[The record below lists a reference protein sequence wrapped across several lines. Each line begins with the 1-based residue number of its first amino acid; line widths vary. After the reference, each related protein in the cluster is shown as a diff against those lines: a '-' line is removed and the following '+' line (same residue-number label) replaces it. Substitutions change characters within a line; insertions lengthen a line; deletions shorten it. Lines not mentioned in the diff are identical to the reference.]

1 LWLVDLRLRD
11 FRNYAVT
18 DLSFQPGVTCIVG
31 ANAQGKSNLLEAVYT
46 VALGRSPRAVRDA
59 EMVGFGQD
67 RAYVRAGVQRT
78 RLQVL
83 EVAFDRASGARRI
96 KVNGVTATR
105 GQLLGR
111 CVVVLA
117 GSLDDEMVR
126 GAPIYRRRVMDA
138 ALSQL
143 SPSYF
148 FTLTRY
154 MRVLKQRNHVL
165 RSSAEASALEP
176 WDDQVVELGA
186 VLVGRRREF
195 VERLAARAV
204 VRHARL
210 AGADEQLGVR
220 YECAAGEGDERVALR
235 RALESCRAEDR
246 RRGTT
251 QVGPH
256 RDDLQFTLNG
266 IDARTFGSRG
276 QHHTVALSLRL
287 AEVDL
292 LREELGEWPVVLLDD
307 VLAHL
312 DAARQALLLRE
323 VDGPQVLL
331 THTDVPPL
339 PGIPVSVLH
348 VRSGT
353 VVEDPSVSTRGPA
366 L

>member
-1 LWLVDLRLRD
+1 MWLAELRLRD
-11 FRNYAVT
+11 FRNYAVI
-18 DLSFQPGVTCIVG
+18 DLSIGPGVTCIVG
-31 ANAQGKSNLLEAVYT
+31 PNAQGKSNLLEAVYT
-46 VALGRSPRAVRDA
+46 VALGRSPRAGRDV
-59 EMVGFGQD
+59 EVVGFDCD
-67 RAYVRAGVQRT
+67 RAYVRAAVQGM

-83 EVAFDRASGARRI
+83 EFAFDRAMGVRRI
-96 KVNGVTATR
+96 KVNGVEATR

-126 GAPIYRRRVMDA
+126 GAPVHRRRVMDA

-148 FTLTRY
+148 FALTRY
-154 MRVLKQRNHVL
+154 TRALKQRNHVL
-165 RSSAEASALEP
+165 RTSEGAAALEP

-186 VLVGRRREF
+186 VLVSRRREF
-195 VERLAARAV
+195 VRRLAERAAI
-204 VRHARL
+204 RHARL
-210 AGADEQLGVR
+210 TGGDEQLGVG
-220 YECAAGEGDERVALR
+220 YECAAGDGDERVALR
-235 RALESCRAEDR
+235 RALEAHRAEDR

-256 RDDLQFTLNG
+256 RDDLQLTLNG
-266 IDARTFGSRG
+266 VDAKTFGSRG

-292 LREELGEWPVVLLDD
+292 LKDELGEWPVVLLDD

-312 DAARQALLLRE
+312 DARRQALLLRD

-331 THTDVPPL
+331 THTETPPV
-339 PGIPVSVLH
+339 PGIPMRLLRVQA
-348 VRSGT
+348 GE
-353 VVEDPSVSTRGPA
+353 VVEDAGVPARGPA